1 MGQFSVL
8 RFASKWEGEKLK
20 HYNWIRAL
28 VIWAVALSLAAVAF
42 GQTITTGDIVGV
54 VSDTSG
60 AVVPGATVTLKSVDS
75 GETRTAT
82 SNGQGQYR
90 FPLLKP
96 GNYVVSAA
104 TPGLKSNNMTIA
116 LLVGQAQEV
125 NVVMSAQATSTT
137 VQVTT
142 EAPLVQTENAN
153 LETNY
158 NAKQVADLPM
168 PGGDLTTLAMTVPGV
183 RVNVTGGSS
192 NMNANGIPGASILY
206 TLNGTDQNDPAN
218 NENNSGASNNLLGA
232 NEVEEVAVVLN
243 AYSPQYGRMAGG
255 QVNLVGGSGS
265 NQFHGNVF
273 HNYNWEE
280 LNANSFF
287 NNLEGVPR
295 PRSDAHQ
302 FGGKLGG
309 PIKKNKLFG
318 FVDSENLRYVLPASG
333 VISIPS
339 PQLEA
344 YTLSHVPASTLPL
357 YNDYFGLINAAPA
370 NSRAIPV
377 TNGTGPLQD
386 GNGHL
391 GCGTGTFTG
400 TSDGSAGIFGV
411 NVPCALAAGTNE
423 TQLNTENYFTT
434 RVDYNMTDN
443 NKIFF
448 RYNRDWG
455 LQATGTS
462 PISPLFNA
470 QSYQP
475 QDQGIVND
483 TWVITPT
490 LVNNF
495 VGSVLWYQAQ
505 FGVADFDKVIA
516 AMPEGIA
523 IADGGANGGGFP
535 GGPNVTSPVGPGAY
549 PYGYPVGR
557 NVGHIQLNDDLSW
570 TKGRH
575 TLKAGFAYRRDRYTY
590 TTIAENAFAGVYTLD
605 DLADFAN
612 GKLNYSGTGLGSS
625 FSQTYTPYGALHFRF
640 PSIDGYVS
648 DDWAVSKNLKLTFGL
663 RLEENFNP
671 SCVENCFAL
680 TNVPFDSSSYQGG
693 VTVPYNATIIDK
705 SSLFYNAEAPI
716 PEPRVGFAWSPFG
729 NSKTVVRGGIGLFAT
744 NYTDGLGGTLAR
756 QIPNEFTPSGLTFGN
771 VGIASDPTSS
781 AYSAQQS
788 ANAFFSGF
796 SNGSTLAELKS
807 AVAPASF
814 STPSIS
820 SFPNTFLTPH
830 TIEWSFEIQQALN
843 AHNLIDVSYIGNH
856 GYDLQED
863 VNMNMYTTST
873 GISKYFGGT
882 FGGLPTAAPDA
893 RFISVL
899 QYANNGVS
907 NYDAGTIQYRH
918 NFAYGLQGQIHLTW
932 SHALGTV
939 GWYNP
944 YNIGTGYGSLGFDNR
959 LQSAADLVWTQPY
972 KANNQVL
979 NQLIKGWT
987 FSAKVYAYTGAP
999 FSVTDSKLPSEINS
1013 AGGVLTPLADLLV
1026 SSANGTSCGS
1036 AAVNAPC
1043 LAKTDF
1049 ATYSS
1054 TSGVASP
1061 VQTNWGNIAPDSFR
1075 GPGYVDFDT
1084 TLSRN
1089 IAIKERYVFQIGAQA
1104 YNVFNHP
1111 NFANPSG
1118 SLSSGS
1124 FGEITTTLGPPTSIY
1139 GTGQGASVSG
1149 RVMVL
1154 TGKFTF

>member
-1 MGQFSVL
+1 MRLSVL
-8 RFASKWEGEKLK
+8 AMLLT
-20 HYNWIRAL
+20 AL
-28 VIWAVALSLAAVAF
+28 VF

-54 VSDTSG
+54 VMDTSG
-60 AVVPGATVTLKSVDS
+60 AVVPDAKVTIKSADS

-96 GNYVVSAA
+96 GSYVVSAA
-104 TPGLKSNNMTIA
+104 TAGLKSNNLTVS

-125 NVVMSAQATSTT
+125 NITMSPQGTSTT

-142 EAPLVQTENAN
+142 ETPLVQTENAN

-168 PGGDLTTLAMTVPGV
+168 PGGDLTTLAMTVPGI

-218 NENNSGASNNLLGA
+218 NINNSGASNNLLGG
-232 NEVEEVAVVLN
+232 NEVEEAAVVLN
-243 AYSPQYGRMAGG
+243 AYSAQYGRMAGG

-265 NQFHGNVF
+265 NQFHGNLF
-273 HNYNWEE
+273 FNYNYQG

-287 NNLEGVPR
+287 NNLTDTPKGR
-295 PRSDAHQ
+295 ADAHQ

-309 PIKKNKLFG
+309 PIKRNKLFG
-318 FVDSENLRYVLPASG
+318 FVDTENLRYVLPASG
-333 VISIPS
+333 VISLPS

-344 YTLSHVPASTLPL
+344 YTLAHIPSASLPL
-357 YNDYFGLINAAPA
+357 YNDYFGLINGASALG
-370 NSRAIPV
+370 RAVPV
-377 TNGTGPLQD
+377 TNGTGQLQD

-400 TSDGSAGIFGV
+400 TPDGSLGAFGV
-411 NVPCALAAGTNE
+411 NVPCAVAVGTNE
-423 TQLNTENYFTT
+423 NQLNTENYFTT
-434 RVDYNMTDN
+434 RVDYNINDS

-455 LQATGTS
+455 LQATGAS
-462 PISPLFNA
+462 AINPLFNA

-475 QDQGIVND
+475 QDQGIINE
-483 TWVITPT
+483 TWVITPN

-495 VGSVLWYQAQ
+495 VGSVLWYQAE
-505 FGVADFDKVIA
+505 FGVADFSKVVA

-523 IADGGANGGGFP
+523 IEDGGANGGGFP
-535 GGPNVTSPVGPGAY
+535 GYLGGGNNPPPVGPGSY

-557 NVGHIQLNDDLSW
+557 NVGHIQFNDDLSW

-575 TLKAGFAYRRDRYTY
+575 TIKGGFAYRRDRYTY
-590 TTIAENAFAGVYTLD
+590 TTIAENAFSGVYTLL

-612 GKLNYSGTGLGSS
+612 GKLNSSGTGLGSS
-625 FSQTYTPYGALHFRF
+625 FAQTYTPYGALHFRF

-671 SCVENCFAL
+671 SCVEKCFAL
-680 TNVPFDSSSYQGG
+680 TAVPFDSSSYQGG
-693 VTVPYNATIIDK
+693 VTVPYNATILDK
-705 SSLFYNAEAPI
+705 SNLFYNAEAPI
-716 PEPRVGFAWSPFG
+716 PEPRVGIAWSPFG
-729 NSKTVVRGGIGLFAT
+729 NNKTVIRGGVGLFAT

-771 VGIASDPTSS
+771 IGLAADSTSS

-788 ANAFFSGF
+788 ANAFFNGF
-796 SNGSTLAELKS
+796 SSGSTLS
-807 AVAPASF
+807 QIQTAVKPATF
-814 STPSIS
+814 STPSIA
-820 SFPNTFLTPH
+820 SFPGTFLAPH
-830 TIEWSFEIQQALN
+830 TIEWSFEIQHSLSPN
-843 AHNLIDVSYIGNH
+843 NLIVASYVGNH
-856 GYDLQED
+856 GYDLQESIND
-863 VNMNMYTTST
+863 NMYTTAA
-873 GISKYFGGT
+873 GISRFGGT
-882 FGGLPTAAPDA
+882 FGGLPTAAPDP
-893 RFISVL
+893 RFITVT
-899 QYANNGVS
+899 QYYNNGVS
-907 NYDAGTIQYRH
+907 NFNSGTITYRH
-918 NFAYGLQGQIHLTW
+918 NFAYGLTGQIHLTW

-939 GWYNP
+939 GFYNP

-959 LQSAADLVWTQPY
+959 LQTAADLVWSPQH
-972 KANNQVL
+972 KFDNAVVS
-979 NQLIKGWT
+979 QLLRGWT
-987 FSAKVYAYTGAP
+987 FAAKMYVYTGAP

-1026 SSANGTSCGS
+1026 GSASNTSCGA
-1036 AAVNAPC
+1036 AAVSTPC

-1049 ATYSS
+1049 ATYAT
-1054 TSGVASP
+1054 TSGVATP
-1061 VQTNWGNIAPDSFR
+1061 VQTNWGNIAPESFR

-1084 TLSRN
+1084 TISRN
-1089 IAIKERYVFQIGAQA
+1089 IAIKERYVFNIGLQA
-1104 YNVFNHP
+1104 YNLFNHP

-1118 SLSSGS
+1118 TLSSGS
-1124 FGEITTTLGPPTSIY
+1124 FGEISTTLGPPTSIY

-1154 TGKFTF
+1154 TGRFTF